1 MHLFISILFSKSFIH
16 KYKTKKNHFFFMYN
30 IFLQNILKRTTPG
43 SRDEDTATKAFNE
56 LKKVATDVIM
66 IMIIIIIQESFTHH
80 WTHKDTIV
88 YIYYLLCYL
97 QKSFFFL
104 FRRS

>member
-1 MHLFISILFSKSFIH
+1 
-16 KYKTKKNHFFFMYN
+16 MYN

-88 YIYYLLCYL
+88 YIYYLLCYF